1 MASNS
6 SRLAEIDTL
15 DIHVLI
21 NDEIYLIS
29 PSPNPRV
36 QHAHSF
42 ASVPL
47 SPIADPDARG
57 GSRLEM
63 PMRNICCGAHGLS
76 LYITAKQGERSH
88 TLLFDTGPKEDI
100 FEKNAQRLRLP
111 MAEIGLVVVGKIK
124 ASSLSCSLQ
133 TNQRSEGIMFD
144 QPIALEADPS
154 LDEIKNA
161 GECMVASGCADPSA
175 GEIKNTVGRVII
187 SDKTCTVLENSF
199 LISGEIRRL
208 TAYEGGIPGGVRYE
222 PAKDEWVRDELIM
235 EERFVMCK
243 LKGKGLVIFTG
254 CSHAGLINVARHA
267 KEIDDSPIYA
277 IVGGYHLADASPE
290 KIQQSIKDLKDLE
303 PALLMPGHGGG
314 IPHWPGLHI
323 IIMSALLFTALLASL
338 SGVAGKTAKSPTPP
352 MGWNSYNHYNCRPS
366 ESIIK
371 LNAKGL
377 VDLGF
382 LDLGYSIVTVDCG
395 WPSRDRDSKGRLQW
409 NETLFPSGPK
419 ALGEYIH
426 GLGLEFGLY
435 SGAGYWQCG
444 STDIPAS
451 LGYEEI
457 DAKSFAEWGG
467 DTLKYDNCYATSKT
481 NMVDASSA
489 EAKSPGRFIKMAA
502 AINET
507 DRDIQ
512 YFLCQWGIG
521 EDVPQWAAPLGN
533 SWRMSN
539 DIFNAWRAIW
549 RITNQVVAH
558 AKYNGPG
565 AFADM
570 DMLIIGLGALSHT
583 EEQFHFGFWSMMKSP
598 LIIGGV
604 MDAKQIPAESL
615 EIMSNKEVIA
625 INQDPLAKAAE
636 LVIRYTEEEWDVW
649 AGNLSSNRK
658 VLGVANWKNE
668 TQTVKVDL
676 SLIGVGEAKARDVWA
691 HKDLTISGT
700 QEFKLAPHELRQL
713 VLSDISP
720 ASRPK
725 SAGYYSAAAASLEGS
740 ASVIDCKKSECLPVN
755 KKVGSLGKG
764 SKATFKSVS
773 APKNG
778 PLYLGVDFINHEYHH
793 TIGDWETNSRN
804 MSISVNG
811 QDAKRWAFPNAGGDW
826 FESDR
831 LTILVDGFKKGKEN
845 TITFTGSSSGSWAPD
860 LVGFEVLE

>member
-1 MASNS
+1 MTS
-6 SRLAEIDTL
+6 
-15 DIHVLI
+15 LI
-21 NDEIYLIS
+21 
-29 PSPNPRV
+29 
-36 QHAHSF
+36 F
-42 ASVPL
+42 AS
-47 SPIADPDARG
+47 
-57 GSRLEM
+57 
-63 PMRNICCGAHGLS
+63 
-76 LYITAKQGERSH
+76 
-88 TLLFDTGPKEDI
+88 
-100 FEKNAQRLRLP
+100 
-111 MAEIGLVVVGKIK
+111 
-124 ASSLSCSLQ
+124 
-133 TNQRSEGIMFD
+133 
-144 QPIALEADPS
+144 
-154 LDEIKNA
+154 
-161 GECMVASGCADPSA
+161 
-175 GEIKNTVGRVII
+175 
-187 SDKTCTVLENSF
+187 
-199 LISGEIRRL
+199 
-208 TAYEGGIPGGVRYE
+208 
-222 PAKDEWVRDELIM
+222 
-235 EERFVMCK
+235 
-243 LKGKGLVIFTG
+243 
-254 CSHAGLINVARHA
+254 
-267 KEIDDSPIYA
+267 
-277 IVGGYHLADASPE
+277 
-290 KIQQSIKDLKDLE
+290 
-303 PALLMPGHGGG
+303 
-314 IPHWPGLHI
+314 
-323 IIMSALLFTALLASL
+323 LLAS
-338 SGVAGKTAKSPTPP
+338 AYGKTVKSPTPP

-366 ESIIK
+366 EDIIK
-371 LNAKGL
+371 INAKGL

-382 LDLGYSIVTVDCG
+382 KDLGYSIVTVDCG
-395 WPSRDRDSKGRLQW
+395 WPSRDRDGEGRLQW

-426 GLGLEFGLY
+426 DLGLEFGLY
-435 SGAGYWQCG
+435 SGAGYLQCG

-451 LGYEEI
+451 LDYEEI

-481 NMVDASSA
+481 NMVDATSA
-489 EAKSPGRFIKMAA
+489 EAKSPNRFIKMAA

-507 DRDIQ
+507 DRDIK

-570 DMLIIGLGALSHT
+570 DMLIIGLGALSHD
-583 EEQFHFGFWSMMKSP
+583 EERFHFGFWSMMKSP

-625 INQDPLAKAAE
+625 INQDPLAEAAK

-658 VLGVANWKNE
+658 VLGVLNWKNE

-676 SLIGVGEAKARDVWA
+676 SLIGVDKAAARDVWA
-691 HKDLTISGT
+691 HEDLSISGI
-700 QEFKLAPHELRQL
+700 QEFELAPHELRQL

-720 ASRPK
+720 ASLPK
-725 SAGYYSAAAASLEGS
+725 AAGYYSAQDATLSGS
-740 ASVIDCKKSECLPVN
+740 ASLVNCKDTECLPTH
-755 KKVGSLGKG
+755 KKVGSIG
-764 SKATFKSVS
+764 SDAKVTFKSVS
-773 APKNG
+773 AAKDG
-778 PLYLGVDFINHEYHH
+778 PVYLGIDYINHEYHH

-831 LTILVDGFKKGKEN
+831 LTILVDGFKKGDNNEVA
-845 TITFTGSSSGSWAPD
+845 FTASTSGSWAPD